1 MITNTK
7 QNPGE
12 CHEDLRRQSHRSS
25 QSDFHHD
32 GYNGDRARMVFS
44 ESVLDNDRGLTPIED
59 DHRLGLFE
67 RIVLVMLGTFII
79 GSVIVSLF
87 IIPFAF
93 LLYLLLRGPMLI
105 FNFFKKTQTNERFF
119 ILGTDGSYIIKD
131 VETREFVAKN
141 IKTMRSAK
149 RIIKIF
155 KSEYHT
161 KDKQ

>member
-1 MITNTK
+1 
-7 QNPGE
+7 
-12 CHEDLRRQSHRSS
+12 
-25 QSDFHHD
+25 
-32 GYNGDRARMVFS
+32 
-44 ESVLDNDRGLTPIED
+44 
-59 DHRLGLFE
+59 
-67 RIVLVMLGTFII
+67 
-79 GSVIVSLF
+79 
-87 IIPFAF
+87 
-93 LLYLLLRGPMLI
+93 MLI
-105 FNFFKKTQTNERFF
+105 DLVQLWKTNERFF